1 MRSGVLAF
9 SRREREVLT
18 ARDLNP
24 EVRIVAAATNRE
36 NISKLRRAGADS
48 VVSPIAQGARML
60 VDATFEP

>member
-36 NISKLRRAGADS
+36 NISKLLRAGADS